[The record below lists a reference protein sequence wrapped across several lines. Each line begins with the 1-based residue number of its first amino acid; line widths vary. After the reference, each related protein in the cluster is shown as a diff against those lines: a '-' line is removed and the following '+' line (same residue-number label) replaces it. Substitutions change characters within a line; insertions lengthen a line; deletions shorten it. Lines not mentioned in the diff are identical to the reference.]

1 MVQNHHGVRYKQ
13 NSILLYRSQ
22 GTKRKL
28 ARFKDTNFVDSA
40 ERFVASVAGNR
51 NRRFSGRKFGFSP
64 WGLVSAKF
72 KVTSKIKK
80 RVSTVHSV
88 ESMASEAL
96 RDAYK
101 EKFLPRQYLD
111 EHVFG
116 KYSVSQIE
124 QVHSFF
130 QSDLIHGETLLDV
143 GSGPVVFTSL
153 IASSKFKHIVLS
165 DLVEGNRL
173 ELNKWI
179 NNEEDAIDWSHAAE
193 QIAAVEGNSDIKK
206 GALQIIERTRS
217 AIRKVVPC
225 DVLEPGVL
233 PMEHRETFDVV
244 ISNGCLDAAAADH
257 ESFRRVICNVAPLV
271 KPGGLLVIVGAAGI
285 KSYPVGTANFPHANL
300 TENVLKEAV
309 TDAGFQI
316 KRYRSKELPSSG
328 ENSEVFMFNL
338 VARKT

>member
-1 MVQNHHGVRYKQ
+1 M
-13 NSILLYRSQ
+13 I
-22 GTKRKL
+22 
-28 ARFKDTNFVDSA
+28 
-40 ERFVASVAGNR
+40 
-51 NRRFSGRKFGFSP
+51 
-64 WGLVSAKF
+64 GLS
-72 KVTSKIKK
+72 TI
-80 RVSTVHSV
+80 RVSTSHCV
-88 ESMASEAL
+88 ESMASQAL

-101 EKFLPRQYLD
+101 ERFLPRQYLD
-111 EHVFG
+111 ELVFG
-116 KYSVSQIE
+116 KYSSSQIE
-124 QVHSFF
+124 RLHNFF
-130 QSDLIHGETLLDV
+130 QLDLIQGETLLDL
-143 GSGPVVFTSL
+143 GSGPVVFSLL
-153 IASSKFKHIVLS
+153 IASIKFKHIVLS

-179 NNEEDAIDWSHAAE
+179 NDEEDAIDWSHAAE
-193 QIAAVEGNSDIKK
+193 QIAAVEGKIDIKK
-206 GALQIIERTRS
+206 GALEIIERTRS

-271 KPGGLLVIVGAAGI
+271 KPGGLLVIIGAGGV
-285 KSYPVGTANFPHANL
+285 KSYSVGTVNFPHANL

-316 KRYRSKELPSSG
+316 ERFRPKKLSSFVG
-328 ENSEVFMFNL
+328 NEEVFMFNL